1 MIVGHGIDF
10 QDIDS
15 INEARQKHSDF
26 PKRILTD
33 REFERY
39 SQLNGRKQIEYLAG
53 RWAAKE
59 AFSKAM
65 GTGIGKVGFQDVEI
79 LNNANGAPYIS
90 LSPFNGN
97 VWISISHSGNFV
109 QASVILEEKND

>member
-1 MIVGHGIDF
+1 MIVGHGIDL
-10 QDIDS
+10 QDI
-15 INEARQKHSDF
+15 EAIADVRRKNIKF
-26 PKRILTD
+26 PQRILTD

-39 SQLNGRKQIEYLAG
+39 SQLKGRKQIEFLAG

-79 LNNANGAPYIS
+79 LNNANGAPYVT
-90 LSPFNGN
+90 LSPFNGKI
-97 VWISISHSGNFV
+97 WISITHSGNFA

>member
-1 MIVGHGIDF
+1 MIVGHGIDL

-39 SQLNGRKQIEYLAG
+39 SQLKGRKQIEFLAG

-79 LNNANGAPYIS
+79 LNNANGAPYVT
-90 LSPFNGN
+90 LSPFNGKI
-97 VWISISHSGNFV
+97 WISITHSGNFA